1 METRIISLKSPS
13 LILAGIGGALQKM
26 GEEAKNLDA
35 KKALLITD
43 KVMIETGIEGQ
54 VKAVLA
60 ENSVSVD
67 VFDDVK
73 SDPDI
78 ENCEA
83 CIDMA
88 KAGNYDLIVGVGGGS
103 PMDIASIASVMCT
116 NAGTVYDYFG
126 VNLVKQPGI
135 PTFLITT
142 TAGTG
147 AEVTPNAIL
156 TDHKDQLKK
165 AIVSPYI
172 LPRAAVIDP
181 ELTLSMPPVVT
192 SFTGMDALTHAIE
205 SYTSMNATPLT
216 DMYAREGIR
225 LIAQS
230 LRTAVS
236 KGEKLEA
243 RYDMSMGSLYA
254 GISLA
259 NAGVGAVHALAYP
272 LGGQFNVAHGIANG
286 LLLPHVMEFN
296 YIADVTKF
304 AEVAKLMGESVE
316 GLSVLEQAQMSVQA
330 VTDLINDIDMPTT
343 LSQVNIPKDALPR
356 LSEAAI
362 NVTRLMANNPRN
374 MTVANAE
381 AIFQSA
387 Y

>member
-1 METRIISLKSPS
+1 METRIISLKSPN
-13 LILAGIGGALQKM
+13 LILAGIGALQKM

-35 KKALLITD
+35 KKALVVTD
-43 KVMIETGIEGQ
+43 KIMIETGIEGQ
-54 VKAVLA
+54 VSSVLA
-60 ENSVSVD
+60 ENGVSID
-67 VFDDVK
+67 IFDEVK

-78 ENCEA
+78 ENCDA
-83 CIDMA
+83 CINMA

-116 NAGTVYDYFG
+116 NSGTVYDYFG
-126 VNLVKQPGI
+126 VNLVKKPGI

-181 ELTLSMPPVVT
+181 VLTLSMPPVVT

-230 LRTAVS
+230 LRTAVN

-304 AEVAKLMGESVE
+304 AEVAKLMGQSVD
-316 GLSVLEQAQMSVQA
+316 GLSVTEQAQLSVQA
-330 VTDLINDIDMPTT
+330 VTDLINDIDMPTA
-343 LSQVNIPKDALPR
+343 LSQIDIPKDAIPR

-374 MTVANAE
+374 MTKANAE

>member
-13 LILAGIGGALQKM
+13 LILAGIGALQKM

-35 KKALLITD
+35 KKALLVTD

-60 ENSVSVD
+60 ENGVSVD

-156 TDHKDQLKK
+156 TDHQDQLKK

-316 GLSVLEQAQMSVQA
+316 GLSVLEQAQISVQA

-343 LSQVNIPKDALPR
+343 LSQVNIPKDAIPR